1 MDIKQ
6 LQFLCALDQ
15 HGHFSQAAEACH
27 VTQPTLS
34 MRLKRLEEELGV
46 PLVVRN
52 QRFEGF
58 IPEGERLLAWARQ
71 VVSAYE
77 GMKTE
82 AHRLRGT
89 LVGTLRIGMVPLSHV
104 CLLPLLKHLRQ
115 QAPQVCFQLQALSS
129 DAILE
134 RLENNTLDAG
144 LSYLPQTGIDRY
156 HTLPLGSPTI
166 GLVYHPD
173 WFCLRDEPPLD
184 WHGIARLPLGLL
196 SSAMRFRQGIDSSA
210 AAQGVTL
217 QPLIES
223 DAVDHL
229 IECVNTGLCCS
240 LIPLSSPM
248 PPRLDRL
255 QVHPLAV
262 NLNQL
267 PLALICRANDSSSLV
282 RTLMHHAEHWL
293 GQPQET
299 PCPSLQPPNA
309 FIDPSNTKDQPR

>member
-15 HGHFSQAAEACH
+15 HGHFSQAADACH

-58 IPEGERLLAWARQ
+58 TPEGERLLGWARQ

-82 AHRLRGT
+82 ASRLRGS
-89 LVGTLRIGMVPLSHV
+89 LVGTLRLGMVPLSHV
-104 CLLPLLKHLRQ
+104 CLLPLLKHLHQ
-115 QAPQVCFQLQALSS
+115 QAPLMCFQLHALSS
-129 DAILE
+129 GSILE
-134 RLENNTLDAG
+134 QLENNTLDVG
-144 LSYLPQTGIDRY
+144 LSYLPQAGIGRY
-156 HTLPLGSPTI
+156 RTLPLGSPTI
-166 GLVYHPD
+166 GLLYHPD
-173 WFCLRDEPPLD
+173 WFSLEHEPPLD
-184 WHGIARLPLGLL
+184 WQGIARLPLGLL
-196 SSAMRFRQGIDSSA
+196 SPSMRFRQGIDSSA
-210 AAQGVTL
+210 AAQGVVL

-229 IECVNTGLCCS
+229 IECVNTGLCCT
-240 LIPLSSPM
+240 LMPLTNPA
-248 PPRLDRL
+248 PPRLDHLR
-255 QVHPLAV
+255 VHPLAV

-267 PLALICRANDSSSLV
+267 PLALICRANDDNSLT
-282 RTLMHHAEHWL
+282 RTLMQQAEHWL
-293 GQPQET
+293 GHTQTP
-299 PCPSLQPPNA
+299 PCPSLSRPT
-309 FIDPSNTKDQPR
+309 SL